1 MMNNVVINREEM
13 LTTLYFAIA
22 FIGGMFIGG
31 YAVIKLMGW

>member
-1 MMNNVVINREEM
+1 MNNVVINREEM

-31 YAVIKLMGW
+31 HAYVRLFGW